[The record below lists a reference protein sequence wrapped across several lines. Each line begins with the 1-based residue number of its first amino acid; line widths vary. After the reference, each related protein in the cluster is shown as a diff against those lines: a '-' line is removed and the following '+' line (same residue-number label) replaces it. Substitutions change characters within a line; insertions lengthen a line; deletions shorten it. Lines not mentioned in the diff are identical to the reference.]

1 MRTTLSLDD
10 DLAKSIE
17 NFRKRKNLSL
27 REVVNQLLREG
38 LQATSNEHPS
48 RPLPSW
54 SQDEKALIEHLSL
67 KDFEGPR
74 SMTRGTFAVLF
85 DALFDPFESNRVDI
99 TGQVIK

>member
-38 LQATSNEHPS
+38 LQATSTSATLCCWDSFGSQPIRGFLKFRLLLRRLS
-48 RPLPSW
+48 R
-54 SQDEKALIEHLSL
+54 
-67 KDFEGPR
+67 
-74 SMTRGTFAVLF
+74 
-85 DALFDPFESNRVDI
+85 
-99 TGQVIK
+99 

>member
-48 RPLPSW
+48 RPPYSGPVFH
-54 SQDEKALIEHLSL
+54 SALKSGI
-67 KDFEGPR
+67 
-74 SMTRGTFAVLF
+74 
-85 DALFDPFESNRVDI
+85 DPNRMNQLADDLEAEEFVR
-99 TGQVIK
+99 

>member
-54 SQDEKALIEHLSL
+54 S
-67 KDFEGPR
+67 
-74 SMTRGTFAVLF
+74 
-85 DALFDPFESNRVDI
+85 ALFRTCFPFSVEVGYRSEPNESA
-99 TGQVIK
+99 G